1 LFEDKE
7 KMPSE
12 IITLQLG
19 QCGNQSKWIDLIIRN
34 IIQYD
39 TINAGAKDKNK
50 IGIICE
56 INWDYFCLVGM
67 EFWKQLCAEHGISP
81 EGKLESFATEG
92 SDRKDVF
99 FYQADDQHYIPRAVL
114 LDLEPRVI
122 DGIMKSQYK
131 HLYNPENVY
140 ISKDGGGAGRVF

>member
-1 LFEDKE
+1 MKSLLYNLD
-7 KMPSE
+7 
-12 IITLQLG
+12 
-19 QCGNQSKWIDLIIRN
+19 NVAIRVSV
-34 IIQYD
+34 
-39 TINAGAKDKNK
+39 TKKNS
-50 IGIICE
+50 IM
-56 INWDYFCLVGM
+56 FSSRLVGM

-81 EGKLESFATEG
+81 EGKLEPFATAN

-99 FYQADDQHYIPRAVL
+99 FYQVRELNETSERIVCVLKADDQHYIPRSVL

-140 ISKDGGGAGRVF
+140 ISKDGGGAGEVFFINILP

>member
-1 LFEDKE
+1 
-7 KMPSE
+7 MPSE

-19 QCGNQSKWIDLIIRN
+19 QCGNQSKSVEENSTWKFFYVEN
-34 IIQYD
+34 S
-39 TINAGAKDKNK
+39 
-50 IGIICE
+50 
-56 INWDYFCLVGM
+56 VGM

-99 FYQADDQHYIPRAVL
+99 FYQVRLFSSFFFVLSSSFLQADDQHYIPRSVL

-122 DGIMKSQYK
+122 DGILKSQYK

-140 ISKDGGGAGRVF
+140 ISKDGGGAGTIKSQ